1 MLERLAGLPFGGL
14 VAALFAIVFCRA
26 QATYWLARGAR
37 RGAAATRW
45 GRWVDGPGVER
56 ASRALTRWGPPAVT
70 LSFLTVGLQTVMNAA
85 AGASRMRWP
94 VYLVAMLPGCA
105 AWALIYATVGFAVL
119 WAVVGSV
126 AGSPAGVAVLVLLG
140 VVAAVV
146 VTVLVVRRRRAREG

>member
-1 MLERLAGLPFGGL
+1 VLERLAGLPFGGL
-14 VAALFAIVFCRA
+14 VAALFAIVVCRA

-45 GRWVDGPGVER
+45 GRWVDGPGVAR
-56 ASRALTRWGPPAVT
+56 ASRVLARWGPPAVT

-126 AGSPAGVAVLVLLG
+126 AGSPSGVVGLVLLG

-146 VTVLVVRRRRAREG
+146 VTVLVVRRRSAREG

>member
-1 MLERLAGLPFGGL
+1 M
-14 VAALFAIVFCRA
+14 
-26 QATYWLARGAR
+26 
-37 RGAAATRW
+37 
-45 GRWVDGPGVER
+45 
-56 ASRALTRWGPPAVT
+56 
-70 LSFLTVGLQTVMNAA
+70 GLQTVMNAA

-126 AGSPAGVAVLVLLG
+126 AGSPVGMAVLVLLG